1 MADWDETVTPESYA
15 EFADPNWEPE
25 IYIPEGAS
33 AGKITAAPF
42 KWIEPSLIPPRS
54 WLYGRHLIRGRVSLD
69 VAAGGVGKTSLKIGE
84 AVAMAA
90 GVDLYNKALPEGPL
104 RVWLYNLEDD
114 MDELHR
120 RIAATCEYFR
130 ISPAMIADRLFINSG
145 LDQAFTIA
153 SATREG
159 VVIHAPVVDDMLQEI
174 AANRIDVA
182 IIDPFVSSHSVS
194 ENDNM
199 AIDAV
204 VKRGFVRIAHEGNC
218 AVNLVHHITKQNG
231 MEASVEAARGASA
244 LVGAARS
251 AVVYNRMSED
261 EAAKAGIDPDKRS
274 FYFKVQNG
282 KSNLAPGGERADW
295 YRMNNHDLANG
306 DKVGVAAQW
315 VWPAPADAINPQQK
329 LRCLQAIRAG
339 RWMASSRS
347 KEAWVGVAI
356 LDALGLE
363 HDDAE
368 ALVLVKSLVKAWLK
382 DGTLQEVEGQD
393 HQRRMRTYV
402 EAN

>member
-1 MADWDETVTPESYA
+1 MTLGEDA
-15 EFADPNWEPE
+15 EFLGANWEPE
-25 IYIPEGAS
+25 IYVPEGAT
-33 AGKITAAPF
+33 AARITAAPF
-42 KWIEPSLIPPRS
+42 KWIDPANIPPRS

-104 RVWLYNLEDD
+104 RVWVYNLEDD

-120 RIAATCEYFR
+120 RIAATCEYFH
-130 ISPAMIADRLFINSG
+130 IAPAMIADRLFINSG

-159 VVIHAPVVDDMLQEI
+159 VVIHAPVVEDMLEQI

-218 AVNLVHHITKQNG
+218 AVNLVHHIRKSNG
-231 MEASVEAARGASA
+231 EEADIDSARGAAS

-251 AVVYNRMSED
+251 AVVYNRMSEA
-261 EAAKAGIDPDKRS
+261 EATKAGIDLDKRS

-295 YRMNNHDLANG
+295 YRMNNHDLCNG

-315 VWPAPADAINPQQK
+315 VWPAPADLVAPDRK
-329 LRCLQAIRAG
+329 FEVLRDIRNSEWVA
-339 RWMASSRS
+339 ASQS
-347 KEAWVGVAI
+347 KDWVGRSIAHS
-356 LDALGLE
+356 LDMNL
-363 HDDAE
+363 DDADD
-368 ALVLVKSLVKAWLK
+368 AVTVKSIIKAWLK
-382 DGTLQEVEGQD
+382 DGTLCRVERVDQYRKTRTFIEV
-393 HQRRMRTYV
+393 
-402 EAN
+402 AP

>member
-1 MADWDETVTPESYA
+1 MNPYADFQNDNWVPDFDPGPAVVAAGPRLVASPFVWTDPE
-15 EFADPNWEPE
+15 
-25 IYIPEGAS
+25 
-33 AGKITAAPF
+33 
-42 KWIEPSLIPPRS
+42 LIPPRS

-84 AVAMAA
+84 AIAMAA
-90 GVDLYNKALPEGPL
+90 GIDLYNKALPEGPL

-130 ISPAMIADRLFINSG
+130 ITPNQIADRLFINSG

-159 VVIHAPVVDDMLQEI
+159 VTIHAPVVDDVLHQI
-174 AANRIDVA
+174 AEHKIDVA
-182 IIDPFVSSHSVS
+182 IFDPFVSSHSVS

-204 VKRGFVRIAHEGNC
+204 VKKGFVRIAHEGNC
-218 AVNLVHHITKQNG
+218 AVNLVHHIRKSNG
-231 MEASVEAARGASA
+231 EEADIDSARGAAS

-251 AVVYNRMSED
+251 AVVYNRMSEA
-261 EAAKAGIDPDKRS
+261 EANKAGVDLEKRS
-274 FYFKVQNG
+274 FFFKVQNG

-295 YRMNNHDLANG
+295 YRMQNHDLANG
-306 DKVGVAAQW
+306 DKVGVATQW
-315 VWPAPADAINPQQK
+315 IWPAPADAVTPEQK
-329 LRCLQAIRAG
+329 HRILVDIRNSE
-339 RWMASSRS
+339 WMASSRS
-347 KEAWVGVAI
+347 KENWVGVAI
-356 LDALGLE
+356 MDALGME

-368 ALVLVKSLVKAWLK
+368 SLVFAKSLVKTWLK
-382 DGTLQEVEGQD
+382 EGTLQLREGED
-393 HQRRMRTYV
+393 SQRRKRTYV

>member
-1 MADWDETVTPESYA
+1 MDDDEMNPYADFQNDNWVPDFYPGPAVVAAGPRLVASPFVWTDPE
-15 EFADPNWEPE
+15 
-25 IYIPEGAS
+25 
-33 AGKITAAPF
+33 
-42 KWIEPSLIPPRS
+42 LIPPRS

-84 AVAMAA
+84 AIAMAA
-90 GVDLYNKALPEGPL
+90 GIDLYNKALPEGPL

-130 ISPAMIADRLFINSG
+130 ITPNQIADRLFINSG

-159 VVIHAPVVDDMLQEI
+159 VTIHAPVVDDVLHQI
-174 AANRIDVA
+174 AEHKIDVA
-182 IIDPFVSSHSVS
+182 IFDPFVSSHSVS

-204 VKRGFVRIAHEGNC
+204 VKKGFVRIAHEGNC
-218 AVNLVHHITKQNG
+218 AVNLVHHIRKSNG
-231 MEASVEAARGASA
+231 EEADIDSARGAAS

-251 AVVYNRMSED
+251 AVVYNRMSEA
-261 EAAKAGIDPDKRS
+261 EANKAGVDLEKRS
-274 FYFKVQNG
+274 FFFKVQNG

-295 YRMNNHDLANG
+295 YRMQNHDLANG
-306 DKVGVAAQW
+306 DKVGVATQW
-315 VWPAPADAINPQQK
+315 IWPAPADAVTPEQK
-329 LRCLQAIRAG
+329 HRILVDIRNSE
-339 RWMASSRS
+339 WMASSRS
-347 KEAWVGVAI
+347 KENWVGVAI
-356 LDALGLE
+356 MDALGME

-368 ALVLVKSLVKAWLK
+368 SLVFAKSLVKTWLK
-382 DGTLQEVEGQD
+382 EGTLQLREGED
-393 HQRRMRTYV
+393 SQRRKRTYV